1 MAIAKTA
8 TRDLTTAIAGK
19 IWEAIKDA
27 DNNSLDNQS
36 SIDPEVR
43 KAKRDLDKSD
53 PDATSVEDKPLRESL
68 SNMFGKIDTKLIQID
83 SNVNTLSG
91 KVSAVGGAIAD
102 TQKLIINQN
111 EMLLEKFDQLSK
123 ALGINIDAEKKA
135 REDLMYEQL
144 SLNLAQGDD
153 LSTTSGYAKARRKGG
168 SNILLS
174 LLGRRLGRMFGRAG
188 MKFIG
193 KLWKKG
199 IFKRPRVLSK
209 LLRRHVSRKLVK
221 PTVRALSDTAVSRTT
236 RKVGKNLL
244 IRAMRSPI
252 IREALIRKLG
262 KEGVEKLTTKLAG
275 KAFPGVQ
282 TAYGALEGITRG
294 LLGDWKGMMLSFGS
308 AIPYAGYAFTG
319 VDLLRDI
326 DIEAYTK
333 HIEPNFPPSEKNI
346 ADFFQ
351 DALNISPNQYETGT
365 PIRPQ
370 NLGIGGIMSSIAPIV
385 SVVRSF
391 GEQSG
396 EGQVEAV
403 ISQAGLG
410 NVPTVDVSHSFT
422 VGRGISGAASIDP
435 ASIVGRAP
443 EIMSPRKKEKP
454 VEGEKTDPT
463 GQQVEQQGITLEGVV
478 DGVRDMTGGV
488 EGDGVFSLPFGWEI
502 PNPLHRGETSES
514 SSNNGGTPTTTM
526 LSRSTPNVSIDE
538 SGESGVD
545 FTPHG
550 SNNRVLFPGTVTEIG
565 HQYNPHKKGGDH
577 RMGSGYGNYVVVTSI
592 DPSTGQ
598 EFDGL
603 YAHFPKDSI
612 VVREGDYVEY
622 GDILGPMA
630 TASDYAN
637 PETRIEVGSGNGP
650 HTSFDALEKGTSRP
664 YSNWRNLMKYVDPSF
679 SSKKSVSELTPGS
692 STAISSLNSVESPIP
707 NIVSEGSMNRHVN
720 NKQARKRSS
729 IVIINNQIIK
739 TSNLTVPVGSQSESG
754 DFFPAYNLA
763 RLG

>member
-1 MAIAKTA
+1 MCI
-8 TRDLTTAIAGK
+8 RD
-19 IWEAIKDA
+19 
-27 DNNSLDNQS
+27 
-36 SIDPEVR
+36 R
-43 KAKRDLDKSD
+43 
-53 PDATSVEDKPLRESL
+53 
-68 SNMFGKIDTKLIQID
+68 
-83 SNVNTLSG
+83 SG

-209 LLRRHVSRKLVK
+209 LLRRHVSRKLVR

-351 DALNISPNQYETGT
+351 DALDISPNQYETGT

-422 VGRGISGAASIDP
+422 VGGGVSGAASIDP

-443 EIMSPRKKEKP
+443 EIMSPRKKEEEKP
-454 VEGEKTDPT
+454 DITDENADESTVSRERIDTGGNNQWWDFLDLFPNEVEGGSVQPTETIMGGAVVTQRNDPDAEQTGIDVALKNPETGGFDVGAPIMNPFEELTITDSGFQGSGEGETGRGYGKWVT
-463 GQQVEQQGITLEGVV
+463 GQALVDGKKYELLVAHLDTISVNKGDVIQGGDIIGTQGITGRATGPHVSTHINAL
-478 DGVRDMTGGV
+478 DGGNPQDILNRVENSWVNGGEISTDAFKPTGG
-488 EGDGVFSLPFGWEI
+488 I
-502 PNPLHRGETSES
+502 
-514 SSNNGGTPTTTM
+514 SSNGSTEPPINTTVKSQNLQLLSSQTEDAEEVQPQQPIVVMNQVTASSTPTVFPK
-526 LSRSTPNVSIDE
+526 SVRSTN
-538 SGESGVD
+538 
-545 FTPHG
+545 T
-550 SNNRVLFPGTVTEIG
+550 LTEEYIFL
-565 HQYNPHKKGGDH
+565 
-577 RMGSGYGNYVVVTSI
+577 SL
-592 DPSTGQ
+592 GQ
-598 EFDGL
+598 
-603 YAHFPKDSI
+603 A
-612 VVREGDYVEY
+612 
-622 GDILGPMA
+622 
-630 TASDYAN
+630 
-637 PETRIEVGSGNGP
+637 
-650 HTSFDALEKGTSRP
+650 
-664 YSNWRNLMKYVDPSF
+664 
-679 SSKKSVSELTPGS
+679 
-692 STAISSLNSVESPIP
+692 
-707 NIVSEGSMNRHVN
+707 
-720 NKQARKRSS
+720 
-729 IVIINNQIIK
+729 
-739 TSNLTVPVGSQSESG
+739 
-754 DFFPAYNLA
+754 
-763 RLG
+763 